1 MNSCTIGNRV
11 LIHLSC
17 LSRHREDFVC
27 PPDMTQD
34 GIASRL
40 GISRAHV
47 ALELKRLEKRS
58 QVEYRLAHVVR
69 AKSRRKVY
77 SLTRAGDEIAGELKD
92 AARRKTV
99 RLLDHNGGTM
109 CLGTDALKVLCS
121 SGYSESEAFIKI
133 LTTETMTIEGGRRNG
148 NESPVN
154 TDLIGRGQELERL
167 NRWLRSP
174 GKAVCVLAGADGTGK
189 SSLAASLA
197 SSFDGISV
205 MRPVRPMQSVRSVLS
220 GIASIL
226 AAKGKRKL
234 QVMLGRDDFDPRE
247 AVLALAEE
255 MAGGLLVLDD
265 AHNSSEF
272 EDFAGLFMSM
282 NDWPLKVLVISRRK
296 PGFCQRWAD
305 TFQRPYED
313 VPVAGLDL
321 ESARK
326 LVAMHAKAMTDGG
339 VSAAHAA
346 TQGRPLDLI
355 LLAELGWSFDIAEVP
370 TIAALVRSRMTEE
383 EMDTLRIAAVVRT
396 SFDPALLALTL
407 AQESLL
413 SRKSLFQSDDGRFML
428 HETLRNLVVEGM
440 GVEERWQAHL
450 RAGALEEARGDFV
463 RAASHYIDAGL
474 GDKAADLLSSM
485 DPSGAK
491 DSAVELLC
499 ILRAIGDDRRLETL
513 RGKTVESL
521 GRLDEARLCYE
532 RAAGAMG
539 GLSPYSLLALGD
551 IESRMSMHDE
561 AERHFSMAMNLARE
575 GKDEVM
581 RARAL
586 RGLAGIRRFLGDF
599 DGAAAHLAEARGVL
613 ESAGEWTEAV
623 RCRAELGVVELERG
637 NPAGAVAELTSA
649 AQSSGQCDTHSAKV
663 LSDLGIAYQRLGD
676 EERAVA
682 RFLEA
687 VKVAES
693 FGQAKVA
700 ARALAGA
707 AESRL
712 RTGKSIEAEEL
723 CGRALRLGERLD
735 DPVLLSMVHAT
746 LGVLNKNLGLWKRAE
761 SHIVTSIELLKPL
774 NSPKALAGR
783 YRDLATLY
791 EKTGDARKARLWN
804 TRAERMMEWVDSG
817 QSTGQVF
824 S

>member
-1 MNSCTIGNRV
+1 MNRCTIGNRV

-27 PPDMTQD
+27 PQEMTQD

-77 SLTRAGDEIAGELKD
+77 TLTSAGDEIASELKD
-92 AARRKTV
+92 AARHKTV
-99 RLLDHNGGTM
+99 KLLDGNGGIE
-109 CLGTDALKVLCS
+109 CSGHEALKALS
-121 SGYSESEAFIKI
+121 SLGYNESEALIKI
-133 LTTETMTIEGGRRNG
+133 LTTEAITITGSRRSG
-148 NESPVN
+148 SESPAN
-154 TDLIGRGQELERL
+154 TDLVGRGQELEKL

-174 GKAVCVLAGADGTGK
+174 GKAVCVLSGAGGLGK
-189 SSLAASLA
+189 SALASALA
-197 SSFDGISV
+197 SSFEGISV
-205 MRPVRPMQSVRSVLS
+205 KRFVRPTQSVRSILS
-220 GIASIL
+220 EIASAL
-226 AAKGKRKL
+226 AAKGRCKL
-234 QVMLGRDDFDPRE
+234 DALLGRDDFDPRE
-247 AVLALAEE
+247 AVLVLAEE

-265 AHNSSEF
+265 AHNSSEV
-272 EDFAGLFMSM
+272 EDFAGMFMSM
-282 NDWPLKVLVISRRK
+282 NDWPLKVLVIGKRK
-296 PGFCQRWAD
+296 PGFCQKWAD

-326 LVAMHAKAMTDGG
+326 LVTERAKTMTNDGLT
-339 VSAAHAA
+339 AAHAA

-355 LLAELGWSFDIAEVP
+355 LLAELGWTYDSARVPSVAE
-370 TIAALVRSRMTEE
+370 LVRARMTEE
-383 EMDTLRIAAVVRT
+383 EKNTLRIAAVIRT
-396 SFDPALLALTL
+396 SLDPALLGL
-407 AQESLL
+407 APTQDSPFR
-413 SRKSLFQSDDGRFML
+413 RKSLFQSDDGHFIL
-428 HETLRNLVVEGM
+428 HETLRNLVVAGM
-440 GVEERWQAHL
+440 GVEERRQAHL
-450 RAGALEEARGDFV
+450 KAGAIEEAHGDV
-463 RAASHYIDAGL
+463 VGAAQNYVDGGSK
-474 GDKAADLLSSM
+474 DKAADLLSRLG
-485 DPSGAK
+485 PSRVRY
-491 DSAVELLC
+491 SAVELLC
-499 ILRAIGDDRRLETL
+499 ILRAIGDDRRLEAL
-513 RGKTVESL
+513 RGMTLENL
-521 GRLDEARLCYE
+521 GRLEEARLCYE

-539 GLSPYSLLALGD
+539 GLSADTLFALGD
-551 IESRMSMHDE
+551 VESRMSMHDE

-575 GKDEVM
+575 GNDEVM
-581 RARAL
+581 RAKAM
-586 RGLAGIRRFLGDF
+586 RGLAGIRRCLGDF
-599 DGAAAHLAEARGVL
+599 DGAAAHLTEARGVL

-623 RCRAELGVVELERG
+623 RCRAELGAVELERD

-649 AQSSGQCDTHSAKV
+649 AQSSSQHDTCSAKV
-663 LSDLGIAYQRLGD
+663 LSDLGVAYQRLGD
-676 EERAVA
+676 EERAVS
-682 RFLEA
+682 RFLES

-693 FGQAKVA
+693 FGQAKIA

-723 CGRALRLGERLD
+723 CARALRIGERLD

-783 YRDLATLY
+783 YRDLASLY

-804 TRAERMMEWVDSG
+804 TRAERMMEWEGSK

-824 S
+824 V